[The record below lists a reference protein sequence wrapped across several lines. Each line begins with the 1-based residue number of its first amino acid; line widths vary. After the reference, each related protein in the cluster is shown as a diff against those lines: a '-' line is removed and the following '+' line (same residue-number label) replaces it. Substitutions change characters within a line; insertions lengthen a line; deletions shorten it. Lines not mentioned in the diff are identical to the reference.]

1 MKDQNAMGLEAQWPP
16 ASRHVVACATVIEE
30 MLPLLPAGV
39 SYQVLDFGLHINPAN
54 LKRALQEA
62 IDEAAAMAE
71 TVILG
76 YGLCSMAVIGLHA
89 NGCTLVVPRVDDCI
103 AIFLGSGDAYKQQS
117 RSEPGTYYLTK
128 GWLEVGDTPFDD
140 YERLVVRYGPAK
152 AERLIRQMIKHYTR
166 LALIDTG
173 RQADLDGYR
182 EQGRGLAERW
192 DLRFEEIQGSD
203 ALVRQMLFGP
213 WDDDFVVIPS
223 GESIRYEHF
232 FPAAPLPSPQHTE
245 VAKA

>member
-1 MKDQNAMGLEAQWPP
+1 MPN
-16 ASRHVVACATVIEE
+16 SRHVLACATVMEE

-54 LKRALQEA
+54 LKTALQEA
-62 IDEAAAMAE
+62 IDKAAQDAD

-76 YGLCSMAVIGLHA
+76 YGLCSMAVLGLRA

-103 AIFLGSGDAYKQQS
+103 AIFLGSSHAYKEQS
-117 RSEPGTYYLTK
+117 RVEPGTYYLTK
-128 GWLEVGDTPFDD
+128 GWLEVADTPFDEYD
-140 YERLVVRYGPAK
+140 RLLAKYGPKK
-152 AERLIRQMIKHYTR
+152 AEWVIREMIKHYTR

-173 RQADLDGYR
+173 QKADLERYR
-182 EQGRGLAERW
+182 DLARGLAERW
-192 DLRFEEIQGSD
+192 GLRFEEILGSD

-213 WDDDFVVIPS
+213 WDESFVVVPP

-232 FPAAPLPSPQHTE
+232 FPAHGATTSQASE
-245 VAKA
+245 KRRA

>member
-1 MKDQNAMGLEAQWPP
+1 MVRENALMSTSYHIL
-16 ASRHVVACATVIEE
+16 ACATVMEE
-30 MLPLLPAGV
+30 VMPLLPADV
-39 SYQVLDFGLHINPAN
+39 SYQVLDFGLHVNPAN

-62 IDEAAAMAE
+62 IDEAANRAE

-76 YGLCSMAVIGLHA
+76 YGLCSMAVIGLRA
-89 NGCTLVVPRVDDCI
+89 NGCSLVVPRVDDCI
-103 AIFLGSGDAYKQQS
+103 AIFLGSSSAYKRQS
-117 RSEPGTYYLTK
+117 RAEPGTYYLTK
-128 GWLEVGDTPFDD
+128 GWLEVGDTPFDE

-173 RQADLDGYR
+173 RQADLDRYR
-182 EQGRGLAERW
+182 EQARGLAERW

-213 WDDDFVVIPS
+213 WDDDFVVVLP

-232 FPAAPLPSPQHTE
+232 FPAAPPPAPQHTE